1 MEKIANI
8 AILGAGGRMGR
19 ALVQALAET
28 DAAVL
33 CAAVEHEGSDLIGR
47 DIGLLSGTG
56 ASGVL
61 VTTDV
66 AAAMQACDAAIE
78 FSIPAAT
85 VDHAALAERYGVPYV
100 VGTTGLDAAAEQFV
114 LKAASRA
121 PVVYS
126 GNYSVGMILLADL
139 VRRAASGLSDEFD
152 IEIVE
157 THHRHKVDAP
167 SGSALMLGRA
177 AAAGRDVALDDVAVR
192 GRDGITGARRKGTI
206 GFAALRGGDVHGD
219 HTVIFAGD
227 GERLELTHRAGG
239 RAIFAR
245 GAVRAALWAIGKP
258 PGLYSMEDV
267 LGLKPDSKP
276 GLAPDIPKD

>member
-1 MEKIANI
+1 MEQIAKI

-33 CAAVEHEGSDLIGR
+33 CAAVEHDGSDLIGQ
-47 DIGLLSGTG
+47 DVGLLSGTG
-56 ASGVL
+56 AAGVP

-66 AAAMQACDAAIE
+66 AAAMQACDAVIE

-85 VDHAALAERYGVPYV
+85 ANHAALAERYGVAYV
-100 VGTTGLDAAAEQFV
+100 VGTTGLDTAAEKRIHQ
-114 LKAASRA
+114 AASRA

-139 VRRAASGLSDEFD
+139 VRRTAAGLSDDFD

-157 THHRHKVDAP
+157 THHRHKIDAP

-177 AAAGRDVALDDVAVR
+177 AAAGRGAALDDVAVR
-192 GRDGITGARRKGTI
+192 GRDGITGARQKGSI

-239 RAIFAR
+239 RGIFAR

-258 PGLYSMEDV
+258 SGLYSMQDV
-267 LGLKPDSKP
+267 LGLNPDSK
-276 GLAPDIPKD
+276 KD

>member
-1 MEKIANI
+1 MEQIAKI

-19 ALVQALAET
+19 ALIQALAET

-33 CAAVEHEGSDLIGR
+33 CAAVEHEGSDLIGQ
-47 DIGLLSGTG
+47 DVGLLSGTG
-56 ASGVL
+56 AAGVL
-61 VTTDV
+61 VTADV

-85 VDHAALAERYGVPYV
+85 VQHAALAERYGAPYV
-100 VGTTGLDAAAEQFV
+100 VGTTGLDAEKILQ
-114 LKAASRA
+114 KAASHA

-139 VRRAASGLSDEFD
+139 VRRAAAGLSDDFD

-177 AAAGRDVALDDVAVR
+177 AAAARDVALDDVAVH

-239 RAIFAR
+239 RGIFAR

-258 PGLYSMEDV
+258 PGLYSMQDV
-267 LGLKPDSKP
+267 LGLNPD
-276 GLAPDIPKD
+276 PKKD